1 MPQQV
6 VLAGIVELH
15 QTIFGD
21 AGTLISK
28 LESKPSLTVVVAKDK
43 EIIIG
48 YKIGYEMDRDTYYSW
63 LGGVNPNYRKKGIAS
78 KLMDVQ
84 HQYLRG
90 KGYQVIQTKTMNR
103 WRNMLLLNIKHGFD
117 IIDTCT
123 DEKGLHKIILEKHL
137 AISKKV
143 EE

>member
-21 AGTLISK
+21 AGTLIPK

-43 EIIIG
+43 EKI
-48 YKIGYEMDRDTYYSW
+48 IGYEMDRDTYYSW

-103 WRNMLLLNIKHGFD
+103 WRNMLLLNIKMDLILSIHALM
-117 IIDTCT
+117 
-123 DEKGLHKIILEKHL
+123 KGDYIRLF
-137 AISKKV
+137 
-143 EE
+143 